1 MSNGLQ
7 QVINYMIPAVGT
19 PRAYFWSGVLTGS
32 PVVIDFRSV
41 SGGGIDGQVFRPS
54 GVFIDNTQGLGN
66 VAITVNEIS
75 YQMICL
81 PGELLNLQFPA
92 PVDCTVSF
100 VGNGQATIAFVD
112 FPVLP
117 YRNLATGGMANPMTT
132 LGDLI
137 IGGVAGDA
145 TRLPIG
151 TEGQELVVT
160 GGVPSWQDPTGVSAF
175 FDITG
180 DAFDNANLGGYLQEL
195 FDDKLPR
202 PGADGIVIRN
212 GPSGVQARTLTGTA
226 NKISVTNGDGTL
238 GNPTISIPDAVTL
251 VTPTVSTSINLTGG
265 QIAFPAVQVPSAN
278 ANTLDDYEE
287 GTWTPVLTFA
297 TPGDL
302 ARTYTTQLGVYTKV
316 GRQVIAEFEIVT
328 ATFTHTT
335 AAGNLQI
342 TGLPFTKGA
351 GQPASVDSITF
362 GGITAAGYGSVVAKL
377 AASSN
382 VINFEGSGSAQPPA
396 MVTVSNVPTGG
407 SVVLRGKMIY
417 NV

>member
-137 IGGVAGDA
+137 IGGVAGTP

-151 TEGQELVVT
+151 TPGQVLTVNGSGSEEWDT
-160 GGVPSWQDPTGVSAF
+160 PTSSSAF
-175 FDITG
+175 VDITG
-180 DAFDNANLGGYLQEL
+180 DAFDNVNLGGYLNEL
-195 FDDKLPR
+195 FQDKLAE
-202 PGADGIVIRN
+202 PGGTGIVVKTTA
-212 GPSGVQARTLTGTA
+212 GGGVAARTITGTA
-226 NKISVTNGDGTL
+226 NKVTVTNGDGVS
-238 GNPTISIPDAVTL
+238 GNPTLTL
-251 VTPTVSTSINLTGG
+251 PTVINQDGI
-265 QIAFPAVQVPSAN
+265 QFPATQVPSAN

-302 ARTYTTQLGVYTKV
+302 ARTYTTQLGIYTKV

-362 GGITAAGYGSVVAKL
+362 GGITAAGYGSMVAKL